1 MDPTARVL
9 NAVNGVAVGDPVGIH
24 GAGVGRAHVVNTGVH
39 DTALDDRPRG
49 ALKGEKR
56 LMAETRQ
63 EAGREGSEE
72 SEKVQRHLRRA

>member
-1 MDPTARVL
+1 VL
-9 NAVNGVAVGDPVGIH
+9 NAVNGVAVGDAEGIH

-63 EAGREGSEE
+63 VAGREGSEE